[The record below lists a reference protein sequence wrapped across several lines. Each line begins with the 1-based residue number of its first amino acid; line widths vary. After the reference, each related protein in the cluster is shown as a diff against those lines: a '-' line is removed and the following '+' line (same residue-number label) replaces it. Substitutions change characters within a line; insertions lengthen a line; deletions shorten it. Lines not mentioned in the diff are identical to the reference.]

1 MSRIRAQIRR
11 WGSSIVIVIPS
22 WIARDLRLEAGDEVL
37 VEIEPAGVEEAFG
50 SLRDWNVNPQKVK
63 DEARESQ

>member
-1 MSRIRAQIRR
+1 M
-11 WGSSIVIVIPS
+11 IVIPS